1 MAFGVCVSRTR
12 TTSSSEGEG
21 KYMAESTVE
30 QLPNGS
36 IASVEGHPTDKAQN
50 LCADTTSLGRAS
62 PADIHRQTQYFV
74 DQTVPRQLVEAASD
88 IILVLNQQQQ
98 VVRAN
103 GSTLKLLG
111 LKDAQTILGLRYG
124 EVLGC
129 VYASQNRGGC
139 GATEFCKTCGAA
151 RAILS
156 SQRGLA
162 GTAEWRITR
171 QQDEDLDALIFR
183 VGVTPFTVNA
193 EHFTVFACVD
203 ISGEKRR
210 RALERI
216 FFHDVLN
223 TAGML
228 QATVELMYELE
239 DQDIAEELK
248 QKARRLTRRLVREI
262 KAQRE
267 LTEAENYEL
276 SVDPTEMRSL
286 ELLRQLGAMYLNREI
301 AEGRPIRIAEDSEDV
316 VFVSDPTL
324 LGRVIGNMVKNALE
338 ASEPGQT
345 VTLGCSVIGDDI
357 EFRVHNAASMPEE
370 VQLQVFQR
378 AFSTKG
384 AGRGLGTYSMRLLSQ
399 RYLRGDVSF
408 TSSEEEG
415 TTFRARC
422 PL

>member
-1 MAFGVCVSRTR
+1 MRTGTR
-12 TTSSSEGEG
+12 KIRLSSTG
-21 KYMAESTVE
+21 
-30 QLPNGS
+30 NGR
-36 IASVEGHPTDKAQN
+36 K
-50 LCADTTSLGRAS
+50 GRVTCFAS
-62 PADIHRQTQYFV
+62 PADIHRQAHYFA
-74 DQTVPRQLVEAASD
+74 DQMVPRQLAEATSD

-98 VVRAN
+98 VVYVNAF
-103 GSTLKLLG
+103 TLKFLG

-129 VYASQNRGGC
+129 VHAFQTRGGC

-151 RAILS
+151 HAILS
-156 SQRGLA
+156 SQHGVA
-162 GTAEWRITR
+162 GTTEWRITR
-171 QQDEDLDALIFR
+171 QQDEDMDALVFR
-183 VGVTPFTVNA
+183 VGVIPLTVET

-239 DQDIAEELK
+239 DQDVAEELE

-262 KAQRE
+262 EAQRE

-276 SVDPTEMRSL
+276 SVDLIEIRSL
-286 ELLRQLGAMYLNREI
+286 ELLRQTAAMYLNREM

-316 VFVSDPTL
+316 LFVSDSTL

-345 VTLGCSVIGDDI
+345 VTLGCGVIGDSI
-357 EFRVHNAASMPEE
+357 EFWVHNAASMPEE
-370 VQLQVFQR
+370 IQLQVFQR

-399 RYLRGDVSF
+399 RYLRGEVSF
-408 TSSEEEG
+408 TSSEQEG
-415 TTFRARC
+415 TTFRARY
-422 PL
+422 PFAS